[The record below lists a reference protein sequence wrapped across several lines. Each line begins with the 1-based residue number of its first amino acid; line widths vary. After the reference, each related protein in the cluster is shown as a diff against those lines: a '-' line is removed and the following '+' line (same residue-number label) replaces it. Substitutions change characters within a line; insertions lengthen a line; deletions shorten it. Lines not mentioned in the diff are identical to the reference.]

1 MQDSANEKK
10 KAKLKAILIIDVVIR
25 WEFREKKNTNS
36 SNNVNLFIESNLYIF
51 DHMKV
56 PQTWWLFTLLRKDLY
71 LNGVRTNQY
80 IVYNN
85 NEYIN
90 HITS

>member
-80 IVYNN
+80 IVHNN